1 MKFKKKL
8 FYLWVLICVKVGKD
22 VTNSEVECLLS
33 CFSENLSENGSIK
46 AILCEKYAV
55 NDKVLRKQKI

>member
-1 MKFKKKL
+1 M
-8 FYLWVLICVKVGKD
+8 LICVKVGKD